1 MGSDFAVTGRDHA
14 LQTIM
19 GLIIDDGVKSRGH
32 RKNIF
37 NAAYKFVGIYA
48 VKVGDKYST
57 VMNFHSENLKVKDST
72 KSDLSGDNKG
82 IKVP

>member
-1 MGSDFAVTGRDHA
+1 LGSDFDVKGRDHA

-32 RKNIF
+32 RINIF
-37 NAAYKFVGIYA
+37 NPSYKYVGIYA

-57 VMNFHSENLKVKDST
+57 CMNFHS
-72 KSDLSGDNKG
+72 
-82 IKVP
+82 